1 MLPLRFPKLWT
12 AVAWLLTA
20 AVIVGS
26 LVPGPVVAAIPI
38 RDKVMHAGSYFIL
51 MVCFAGIYRRGLY
64 PVVAGVLIMLGVSL
78 DLLQLLTDTRSFDL
92 GDVAMNCAGV
102 ATGLVLSWW
111 LLGGWCQRVE
121 QRLLS

>member
-1 MLPLRFPKLWT
+1 VLPLRFPKLWT